1 MQTLNTADLEQMM
14 KEGKWDGVE
23 AILDEYLK
31 GDLSLEDKGEAYVN
45 FAQLYA
51 RVSNHFSE
59 QYLNTMNET
68 LDALRKIKSK
78 EAEVDSQIDVAK
90 VQDKISQMK

>member
-1 MQTLNTADLEQMM
+1 MQKLNTADLENMM
-14 KEGKWDGVE
+14 KEGKWDKVE
-23 AILDEYLK
+23 AMLDEYLA
-31 GDLSLEDKGEAYVN
+31 GELSQEDKGEVYVT

-51 RVSNHFSE
+51 RVNNHFSE
-59 QYLNTMNET
+59 QYLNSMNET

-90 VQDKISQMK
+90 VQEKIQKMN

>member
-14 KEGKWDGVE
+14 KEGKWDKVE
-23 AILDEYLK
+23 VLLDEYLK
-31 GDLSLEDKGEAYVN
+31 GDLSQEEKGEAYVS

-51 RVSNHFSE
+51 RVNNHFSE

-90 VQDKISQMK
+90 VQEKIQKMG

>member
-1 MQTLNTADLEQMM
+1 MQKLNTADLENMM
-14 KEGKWDGVE
+14 KEGKWDKVE
-23 AILDEYLK
+23 AMLDEYLA
-31 GDLSLEDKGEAYVN
+31 GELSQEDKGEAYVT

-51 RVSNHFSE
+51 RVNNHFSE
-59 QYLNTMNET
+59 QYLNSMNET

-90 VQDKISQMK
+90 VQEKIQKMS

>member
-1 MQTLNTADLEQMM
+1 MQKLNTADLENMM
-14 KEGKWDGVE
+14 KEGKWDKVE
-23 AILDEYLK
+23 AMLDEYLA
-31 GDLSLEDKGEAYVN
+31 GELSQEDKGEAYVT

-51 RVSNHFSE
+51 RVNNHFSE
-59 QYLNTMNET
+59 QYLNSMNET

-90 VQDKISQMK
+90 VQEKIQKMN